1 LFGWGKF
8 ASTILNDAKMII
20 VQLTTEQLSSM
31 MQNAVRSVF
40 SERPKESAKP
50 DTPRYLTR
58 SEVAKMLRIDLSTL
72 HLWTKQGK
80 LVSYGI
86 GNRVYYK
93 QDEVEDALKQLNG
106 IIKTKEGAR

>member
-1 LFGWGKF
+1 LRGKKK
-8 ASTILNDAKMII
+8 AMQRIEIIQVDPEQIQRIVSDAVKHHFEDLKKDF
-20 VQLTTEQLSSM
+20 Q
-31 MQNAVRSVF
+31 
-40 SERPKESAKP
+40 PKQP
-50 DTPRYLTR
+50 NRYLTR
-58 SEVAKMLRIDLSTL
+58 AEVAKMLRIDLSTL